1 MLDYRKDNSPL
12 RAVWKT
18 YGEWLPDAK
27 QTSTPVGAG
36 NALNDSQVLQK
47 IQGSINSIWQC
58 WLMLQRDGGEQVVV
72 LHAPDSLLQ
81 PPLVEV
87 ADEYGGSI
95 ESFTSD
101 WGGGEEYR
109 AQLRGLI
116 GQYKPTTTSNFCR
129 GPKWAWNR
137 VLLKL
142 NGLSVT
148 IIISESR
155 HSLQS
160 CD

>member
-1 MLDYRKDNSPL
+1 MVNGYQMQNRPVLLWEQAMLWMTARYYKRFRAASIAYDN
-12 RAVWKT
+12 
-18 YGEWLPDAK
+18 
-27 QTSTPVGAG
+27 VGWCSRETEESRWWFFTLLTLCCSRHWWRLQM
-36 NALNDSQVLQK
+36 NMEEVLSLSQVT
-47 IQGSINSIWQC
+47 
-58 WLMLQRDGGEQVVV
+58 
-72 LHAPDSLLQ
+72 
-81 PPLVEV
+81 EV
-87 ADEYGGSI
+87 
-95 ESFTSD
+95 
-101 WGGGEEYR
+101 GGEEYR